1 MLWLTRDRQNAKL
14 TSGFTLIELMIVLA
28 IIGIIA
34 VVGVPKFQAIKS
46 QYRLEASAQAVIA
59 ELKYAKQ
66 LAKDQRL
73 KTYVVLNTNSV
84 QVMQKEFNGTYQT
97 LDVKEFD
104 TGVTFIYDPVRDS
117 WMTSLHDLNTNAQ
130 LGYGVYYNYQGFV
143 SEFGTI
149 LLNPTSLRQVG
160 VQIAENTGYFSI
172 TWP

>member
-1 MLWLTRDRQNAKL
+1 MLGLTRVRQNAKL

-34 VVGVPKFQAIKS
+34 VVGVPKFQAVKS
-46 QYRLEASAQAVIA
+46 QYRLEASAQAVVA

-66 LAKDQRL
+66 LAKDQRR

-84 QVMQKEFNGTYQT
+84 QVMQVLNGNYQT

-117 WMTSLHDLNTNAQ
+117 WLTTLHDLNTNAQ

-160 VQIAENTGYFSI
+160 VQIAEKTGYFSI